1 MKEAKTQVT
10 ADVGI
15 DSLWKCLSKDLYSIV
30 PQVLP
35 NLVQN
40 GEIIE
45 GDGGLGSV
53 ILFNFGPDVPNMKYQ
68 KEKIMELDE
77 SLHRIGLQVIE
88 GGHLDLGFTFY
99 KTTFQLTSISEKQT
113 LVDVAEHS
121 NVAGCFKSVAAAH
134 RRAAN
139 CFNAVAA
146 GSQTMEE
153 VLHGFI
159 LDKHQQNGDYAAD
172 PES

>member
-10 ADVGI
+10 ADVRI

-53 ILFNFGPDVPNMKYQ
+53 ILFNFGPG
-68 KEKIMELDE
+68 E
-77 SLHRIGLQVIE
+77 SQFLSC
-88 GGHLDLGFTFY
+88 TY
-99 KTTFQLTSISEKQT
+99 KGENSRMGMP
-113 LVDVAEHS
+113 D
-121 NVAGCFKSVAAAH
+121 
-134 RRAAN
+134 
-139 CFNAVAA
+139 
-146 GSQTMEE
+146 
-153 VLHGFI
+153 
-159 LDKHQQNGDYAAD
+159 
-172 PES
+172 

>member
-68 KEKIMELDE
+68 KEKIVELDE

-113 LVDVAEHS
+113 LVDVVYELETEQ
-121 NVAGCFKSVAAAH
+121 
-134 RRAAN
+134 
-139 CFNAVAA
+139 AVLP
-146 GSQTMEE
+146 SQTTAGALACIKGLENY
-153 VLHGFI
+153 L
-159 LDKHQQNGDYAAD
+159 LSTDTK
-172 PES
+172 

>member
-15 DSLWKCLSKDLYSIV
+15 DSLWKCLSKDLHSIL

-40 GEIIE
+40 GEVIE

-53 ILFNFGPDVPNMKYQ
+53 ILFNFGPDVPNLKYQ
-68 KEKIMELDE
+68 KEKIVELDE
-77 SLHRIGLQVIE
+77 SSHRIGLQVIE

-99 KTTFQLTSISEKQT
+99 KTSFQLTAISEKQT
-113 LVDVAEHS
+113 LVDVVYECETEQTVLPS
-121 NVAGCFKSVAAAH
+121 KTTAG
-134 RRAAN
+134 
-139 CFNAVAA
+139 AVACIKGLENYLLSTDA
-146 GSQTMEE
+146 
-153 VLHGFI
+153 I
-159 LDKHQQNGDYAAD
+159 
-172 PES
+172 